1 MQTDDLITLMAHT
14 KPRRYKM
21 QRFLTWGAVLGIL
34 AVLVAII
41 AGIYGIRPDIRQIFL
56 DHAMGFKY
64 GILGEFAALAGT
76 AWWLSGQ
83 PARRLRAPLL
93 CIIGLLGLLLTTT
106 VFAYLDQPYTAFK
119 AAVFDRAAFSC
130 VGSILVLASA
140 TVFVLLRLSR
150 SMAPTNATLHA
161 VMTAMFAAALAG
173 LAYGFHCQHDH
184 PAYLALW
191 YAGTA
196 LLFTVAATPL
206 LAKKIRW

>member
-21 QRFLTWGAVLGIL
+21 QRILTWAAVLVVL
-34 AVLVAII
+34 AVLVGLVAVV
-41 AGIYGIRPDIRQIFL
+41 YGIRPDMKQIFL

-64 GILGEFAALAGT
+64 GVLGEFAALAGT
-76 AWWLSGQ
+76 AWWLSAQ
-83 PARRLRAPLL
+83 PARRLRAPIL
-93 CIIGLLGLLLTTT
+93 CITGLLGLLLTTT
-106 VFAYLDQPYTAFK
+106 VFAYLDQPHAHFM
-119 AAVFDRAAFSC
+119 AAVFDRTAFYC

-140 TVFVLLRLSR
+140 SVFALLRLSR
-150 SMAPTNATLHA
+150 SMAPTNITLHA
-161 VMTAMFAAALAG
+161 AMTALFAAALAG

-191 YAGTA
+191 YAGTV
-196 LLFTVAATPL
+196 LLFTVVATPL